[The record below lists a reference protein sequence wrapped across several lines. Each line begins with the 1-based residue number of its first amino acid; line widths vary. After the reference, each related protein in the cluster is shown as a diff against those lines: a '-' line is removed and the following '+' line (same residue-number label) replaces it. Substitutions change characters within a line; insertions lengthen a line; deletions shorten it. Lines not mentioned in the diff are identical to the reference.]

1 MPFSATVDKR
11 TAGGSPADVAVGATA
26 HVGARSGGDGVAEQ
40 TEGSGER
47 TENRGTEG
55 GAVPVNR
62 AADSRWRG
70 RKPSAVGEW
79 ERCRG
84 DGGERVGGRSTEAAV
99 DAPGADDRSS
109 DPPRRRVP
117 SPRQREVHSARCL
130 RVKLA

>member
-55 GAVPVNR
+55 G
-62 AADSRWRG
+62 RG
-70 RKPSAVGEW
+70 PSKSGGGFTVARKEAVG
-79 ERCRG
+79 RRG
-84 DGGERVGGRSTEAAV
+84 MGAV
-99 DAPGADDRSS
+99 
-109 DPPRRRVP
+109 PRRR
-117 SPRQREVHSARCL
+117 R
-130 RVKLA
+130 